1 MEVAIVLRL
10 RRVETSGDV
19 AERTRRKRIQVTR
32 AKGKKRMSFWQCNWL
47 LSMHVVILSS
57 FPLPLLG
64 LQLSNQV
71 RRCAVIRKKKQYS
84 GISIT

>member
-1 MEVAIVLRL
+1 MEVAIVLRG
-10 RRVETSGDV
+10 RGRVETSGDV
-19 AERTRRKRIQVTR
+19 AEWTRRKRIQVTR

-47 LSMHVVILSS
+47 LSMHIVILSS

-64 LQLSNQV
+64 LQLSNQM
-71 RRCAVIRKKKQYS
+71 RCTVIRKKKQYS